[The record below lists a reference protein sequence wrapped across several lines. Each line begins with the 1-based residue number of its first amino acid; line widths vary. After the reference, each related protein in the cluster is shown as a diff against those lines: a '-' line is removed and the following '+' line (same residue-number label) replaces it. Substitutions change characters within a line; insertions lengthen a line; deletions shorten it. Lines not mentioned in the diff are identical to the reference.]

1 MGTVLSD
8 RRDDARGDERDPT
21 ARRTSETSSARVILS
36 DGDSFSTL
44 LAPVLKSLY
53 STWTH
58 PTCLALPC
66 VYWYLVTSAI
76 APSFSTSAP
85 TRSSFACHVAIHRV
99 AAAAARADD
108 VGAGEED
115 VDAAS
120 APPRRARRRSA
131 MLDAAARRRG
141 VMRCDEASLD
151 FVFCWS

>member
-1 MGTVLSD
+1 M
-8 RRDDARGDERDPT
+8 DEIDVGLVAEMLPQ
-21 ARRTSETSSARVILS
+21 SSVVVS
-36 DGDSFSTL
+36 YDTL
-44 LAPVLKSLY
+44 HDVK
-53 STWTH
+53 H
-58 PTCLALPC
+58 P
-66 VYWYLVTSAI
+66 
-76 APSFSTSAP
+76 
-85 TRSSFACHVAIHRV
+85 CH
-99 AAAAARADD
+99 

>member
-1 MGTVLSD
+1 M
-8 RRDDARGDERDPT
+8 
-21 ARRTSETSSARVILS
+21 ILS

-99 AAAAARADD
+99 AAAARADD

-141 VMRCDEASLD
+141 VMSCDEASLD